1 MYRAKARTARRSF
14 QVPGS
19 SIVSVGLGEEK
30 QQDLR
35 EAWAFA
41 RPSHQENVG
50 VAVLSDEAG
59 PAAVRGTF
67 SVRRVGE
74 QVGAL
79 YGEAV
84 GAGL

>member
-1 MYRAKARTARRSF
+1 M
-14 QVPGS
+14 PGS
-19 SIVSVGLGEEK
+19 SIVSVGPGEEK

-41 RPSHQENVG
+41 LPSHQENVG
-50 VAVLSDEAG
+50 VAVLPDEAGRRGVAG
-59 PAAVRGTF
+59 PAAVRAAF
-67 SVRRVGE
+67 SVARVGE

>member
-1 MYRAKARTARRSF
+1 M
-14 QVPGS
+14 PGS
-19 SIVSVGLGEEK
+19 SSVSVGPGEEN

-59 PAAVRGTF
+59 RRRGAEAGPAAVRGTF
-67 SVRRVGE
+67 SVARVG
-74 QVGAL
+74 QRLRSL
-79 YGEAV
+79 YERVV
-84 GAGL
+84 GAGG